1 MSDMNTDISSVES
14 SLVNGKR
21 YSTTFLA
28 CVAAGDW
35 EAVDHLYLQ
44 QESTN
49 GFWNGCK
56 EDTATLRNMAAKAG
70 YEIQNW

>member
-1 MSDMNTDISSVES
+1 MT
-14 SLVNGKR
+14 
-21 YSTTFLA
+21 
-28 CVAAGDW
+28 
-35 EAVDHLYLQ
+35 
-44 QESTN
+44 ESTN